1 MPDMKQRRP
10 RASWTRV
17 SLIGRPCSI
26 RSSGGHHTSS
36 SSGRRRAE
44 EGAIGSS
51 PRRWSLKRRRA
62 SERASER
69 SIAVATN
76 GTVRWSSWRRGS
88 YTLASEEAQFKSV
101 ASGVPQSTARQSS
114 LLTRPVLFIFLFVF
128 ELIQWHPSSRA
139 LLLRF
144 HRDFDFESRLPIAKG
159 TPLLLSRPRHFGCV
173 WMMRKDHERGSS
185 TIRLLHLSRFIS
197 GRRVDSFRFPN

>member
-1 MPDMKQRRP
+1 MEP
-10 RASWTRV
+10 
-17 SLIGRPCSI
+17 GRPVSSSSSSI

-36 SSGRRRAE
+36 RSGRRRAE

-88 YTLASEEAQFKSV
+88 YTLASEEAQFKYV

-185 TIRLLHLSRFIS
+185 TIRLLHLIPIYFGSSCGLF
-197 GRRVDSFRFPN
+197 SFS